1 MGPLTLASRDTKP
14 KTPTADAAVKRRRGA
29 ISFNARLLFP
39 LSPTKNSRNE
49 RERNKK
55 ERKVEEEEMDHGR
68 PPALHRREGSPLDP
82 GTRRVFPTLRPRP
95 PPPYRPPPD
104 PIPPHQ
110 GTGSA
115 TTSSSTA
122 KILPT
127 SSPAAPRA
135 SAALSDAPPPLPP
148 PPRPRDPGHLHGDPE
163 QAARGARPGA
173 EHFSAAGEAAVRE
186 GGSQVREFG
195 GASEAVQDLKVG
207 LLVSGTVGGS
217 GEQETAVFGLL
228 WKEWME
234 CFNEESR
241 DWILEDWSVNPIS
254 PGNRNG
260 CLFAIHNS
268 CK

>member
-1 MGPLTLASRDTKP
+1 
-14 KTPTADAAVKRRRGA
+14 
-29 ISFNARLLFP
+29 
-39 LSPTKNSRNE
+39 
-49 RERNKK
+49 
-55 ERKVEEEEMDHGR
+55 MDHGR

-217 GEQETAVFGLL
+217 GEQETAVFGFL

-234 CFNEESR
+234 CFNELQKVLAKSIESSVQFEPENDRVTVRSRSTVGDMGEIKLHRALEAMEESR

-254 PGNRNG
+254 PWNRNG
-260 CLFAIHNS
+260 SKRL
-268 CK
+268 